1 MSVIQIV
8 WAHPRPDSLTARVVA
23 AIKEEIAGRD
33 ITIIEHDLQR
43 EGFDPVLREVDEPDW
58 DDVDKV
64 YSEDI
69 NKLAADLYKTT
80 ALIIVFPVW
89 WFSMPALLTGYIDRV
104 WNHGIAYGS
113 GRRLG
118 IKHVRW
124 VGLAG
129 YNEIDFNKR
138 GIGQS
143 MAHCLD
149 QGIAGLCGIS
159 DSQVVYLYNTRDTGV
174 EDLAAHYEN
183 LVLQGREVARELV
196 SQMNEGA
203 IAASAVHS

>member
-8 WAHPRPDSLTARVVA
+8 WAHPRPDSLTARVVS
-23 AIKEEIAGRD
+23 AIKKEIAGRD

-43 EGFDPVLREVDEPDW
+43 EGFDPVLREIDEPDW
-58 DDVDKV
+58 DNVNKV
-64 YSEDI
+64 YSDDI
-69 NKLAADLYKTT
+69 NKLASDLYRTT

-124 VGLAG
+124 IGLAG

-138 GIGQS
+138 GIGES

-149 QGIAGLCGIS
+149 QGIAGLCGIT
-159 DSQVVYLYNTRDTGV
+159 DSEVVYLYNTRDTGV
-174 EDLAAHYEN
+174 RDLDAHYEN
-183 LVLQGREVARELV
+183 LLLQGREVARELLA
-196 SQMNEGA
+196 QMKEATSDKTAMQN
-203 IAASAVHS
+203 